1 MLRVYRCRAA
11 LLATGRTPEDVV
23 LVVLVGFS
31 SHFYQTR
38 EPLGHHKFV
47 HQVLVILK
55 RNGRRRMNL
64 GGKSY
69 IRARMEEHAWF
80 LSLSPPKKTIY
91 FSVWESDRREGAQ
104 LSVQPPQNR
113 QLIKCLCPSWSQVQ

>member
-1 MLRVYRCRAA
+1 MLRVHRCKAA
-11 LLATGRTPEDVV
+11 LLSTGRTPEDVV

-55 RNGRRRMNL
+55 RNGRRRVNL

-69 IRARMEEHAWF
+69 IRPRMNERAWF
-80 LSLSPPKKTIY
+80 LSLSPAQKNIY

-104 LSVQPPQNR
+104 LSIQPLQNR
-113 QLIKCLCPSWSQVQ
+113 QLIKCLSPS